1 MILFAPEAIH
11 GDFICLLFVQMV
23 LLLLMH
29 GSVNLLARL
38 VHLLST
44 GQGNYLFAAVFSL
57 SLFSP
62 ETIVLVVQQ
71 ISFKLR

>member
-11 GDFICLLFVQMV
+11 GAFTFLSFFQMV
-23 LLLLMH
+23 LLLLLH

-44 GQGNYLFAAVFSL
+44 GLCKV
-57 SLFSP
+57 
-62 ETIVLVVQQ
+62 
-71 ISFKLR
+71 